1 MPNLEIEGTLLRK
14 MDVQSGRSARG
25 DWAKQEFLV
34 EFQEGK
40 FPTTAVFTAWGQDKV
55 SELDKFSAGDQV
67 KVAFNISSREYQ
79 GRWYTDLRMWKISEA
94 GVASAPSA
102 PAAPAAPAARAPM
115 ASSVP
120 AGFQAAPAPSLADMP
135 AESEEDDLPF

>member
-1 MPNLEIEGTLLRK
+1 MPNLEIEGTLTRK

-55 SELDKFSAGDQV
+55 SELDKYSVGDQV
-67 KVAFNISSREYQ
+67 KVTFNINSREYQ
-79 GRWYTDLRMWKISEA
+79 GRWYTDLRMWRISEA
-94 GVASAPSA
+94 GAASA

-135 AESEEDDLPF
+135 AESAEDDLPF

>member
-1 MPNLEIEGTLLRK
+1 

-55 SELDKFSAGDQV
+55 SELDKYSVGDQV
-67 KVAFNISSREYQ
+67 KVTFNISSREYQ
-79 GRWYTDLRMWKISEA
+79 GRWYTDLRMWRISEA
-94 GVASAPSA
+94 GSASA

-120 AGFQAAPAPSLADMP
+120 AGFQAAPAPGLADMP
-135 AESEEDDLPF
+135 AESAEDDLPF